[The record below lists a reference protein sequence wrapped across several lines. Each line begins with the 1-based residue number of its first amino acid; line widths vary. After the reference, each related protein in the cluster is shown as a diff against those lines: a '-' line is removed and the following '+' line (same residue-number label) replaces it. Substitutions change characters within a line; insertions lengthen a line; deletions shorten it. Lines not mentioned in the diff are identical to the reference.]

1 MSTLS
6 SLRTLTRQQYRFDPN
21 GRVFGNDELDNYI
34 KQSYEHVQNEMWLL
48 LDEKESLAIS
58 SGTQEYA
65 LPTTLVTIAD
75 DGVLIDTFPLQQ
87 STFEF
92 TSGRTSQAKP
102 TMYYL
107 REKSTW
113 PYIGFIDIPDASYT
127 ISIFYKGYRPTL
139 SSSQDAT
146 TPTRF
151 DLLIALYASYIAE
164 YTLRGNT
171 QNAINKLQAYNQEKL
186 HTGKA
191 RFRGKTTFRTQR

>member
-1 MSTLS
+1 MTSLS

-21 GRVFGNDELDNYI
+21 GRVFSNDELDKYI
-34 KQSYEHVQNEMWLL
+34 TQAYEHVQNELGLL
-48 LDEKESLAIS
+48 LDEKESLAIT

-65 LPTTLVTIAD
+65 LPTTLTTIAD

-87 STFEF
+87 STYEA
-92 TSGRTSQAKP
+92 TSWRTTQAKP
-102 TMYYL
+102 TMYYI

-151 DLLIALYASYIAE
+151 DLCIALYAAYLAE

-186 HTGKA
+186 HVGKS
-191 RFRGKTTFRTQR
+191 RFRTKTTFRTQR